1 MRRFLKTLWRDESG
15 MAAIEYALLVAF
27 VAAALATAAS
37 GLGDAVLVRIN
48 NACISLGGPC

>member
-27 VAAALATAAS
+27 VAAALAAAAS

-48 NACISLGGPC
+48 SACISLGGPC